1 MIIDIINQYK
11 YFFVSIINNMSL
23 DYLFNMKSD
32 NDYICAYL
40 KEIKN
45 SYDKMKEETL
55 FNLIDTSITTNLD
68 YYQYNKTITE
78 INELLNQHSEHFNQ
92 LLLLNEKLSQ
102 KIVSLCKHEWI
113 IDTIDIDPD
122 RSKTIEYCK
131 VCGISK

>member
-1 MIIDIINQYK
+1 
-11 YFFVSIINNMSL
+11 MSL
-23 DYLFNMKSD
+23 NYLLNMKSD
-32 NDYICAYL
+32 NDYVCAYL

-92 LLLLNEKLSQ
+92 LLLLNEKLNQ

-131 VCGISK
+131 ICGVTK